1 MANNELDLE
10 VESVEDI
17 VEIKNDEGI
26 DTTDWK
32 SLALKNQGIAK
43 RFKTKL
49 EKVKEL
55 KQQELEKKPEIPEKK
70 EKDSFDYAE
79 LAYLEGA
86 RGITEEEDQNYIL
99 QEVKTTGKNLKEVV
113 NFNYIKEKLQENKEA
128 RITKNALPQ
137 GGNRGTSN
145 KDLDYWG
152 AQIASGKA
160 KLSDIPDKNLRRE
173 VLNNRIKTE
182 QDKSKFAPDSVVI
195 G

>member
-49 EKVKEL
+49 EKV
-55 KQQELEKKPEIPEKK
+55 K